1 MTDKAKHRP
10 EANLDDDSYSELEEN
25 DQMASN
31 LDESKSLEKEP
42 TKKPVSK
49 TKRNS
54 AVRDANNS
62 IQTNKT
68 YSVN

>member
-1 MTDKAKHRP
+1 
-10 EANLDDDSYSELEEN
+10 
-25 DQMASN
+25 MASN

-42 TKKPVSK
+42 VKKQISK

-68 YSVN
+68 YSVNQEDKTQSSVHDFDIIEKIGKFFS